1 MNFLDLFAGIG
12 GFSLGLE
19 RAGMTCVGQVEIDE
33 YCQWVLAA
41 HWPLVVRYGD
51 IRKVD
56 GSEFKNVDL
65 VCGGFPCQ
73 PFSCAGKRRGLA
85 DDRYR
90 WPDMFRIIKRI
101 RPRWLLLENV
111 PGIVRMALD
120 GVLADLEGEAYTC
133 QPFII
138 PACAVDAPHRRDRVW
153 IVAYSE
159 HDGRVDLEIT
169 EGPGSRIDPSERT
182 VGAEQSARSDRCT
195 GGTANVAD
203 PAFCG
208 PPFRRG
214 LSPRQSSEKRGL
226 RSGDGGASLADPL
239 KPGLEGH
246 SRHGAYRRES
256 RRVETHAQRSAC
268 PQGISGGKI
277 TEWDPEPLVGR
288 LAHGVPDRVVRLR
301 ALGNAVV
308 PQVVT
313 VLGKM
318 ILSADESTQ

>member
-1 MNFLDLFAGIG
+1 
-12 GFSLGLE
+12 
-19 RAGMTCVGQVEIDE
+19 
-33 YCQWVLAA
+33 
-41 HWPLVVRYGD
+41 
-51 IRKVD
+51 
-56 GSEFKNVDL
+56 
-65 VCGGFPCQ
+65 
-73 PFSCAGKRRGLA
+73 
-85 DDRYR
+85 
-90 WPDMFRIIKRI
+90 
-101 RPRWLLLENV
+101 
-111 PGIVRMALD
+111 
-120 GVLADLEGEAYTC
+120 VLADLEGEAYTC

-203 PAFCG
+203 AAG
-208 PPFRRG
+208 DGRKQRRAA
-214 LSPRQSSEKRGL
+214 SEQSRQAGWPVI
-226 RSGDGGASLADPL
+226 GGASLADPL

-268 PQGISGGKI
+268 PPGISGRGAKFCAF
-277 TEWDPEPLVGR
+277 TWDPEPLVGR

>member
-153 IVAYSE
+153 FLAYSE
-159 HDGRVDLEIT
+159 SIGNRRTARTLDET
-169 EGPGSRIDPSERT
+169 EARSEKQVGGLFSHCKSENGEPVISNACCDIVQGSADIGDIGKMRK
-182 VGAEQSARSDRCT
+182 VGHEQPMRLFQSAWDKFPTQSPVCGRNDGVSNRMDRI
-195 GGTANVAD
+195 
-203 PAFCG
+203 
-208 PPFRRG
+208 
-214 LSPRQSSEKRGL
+214 K
-226 RSGDGGASLADPL
+226 
-239 KPGLEGH
+239 
-246 SRHGAYRRES
+246 
-256 RRVETHAQRSAC
+256 
-268 PQGISGGKI
+268 
-277 TEWDPEPLVGR
+277 
-288 LAHGVPDRVVRLR
+288 

-308 PQVVT
+308 PQVVEEI
-313 VLGKM
+313 GRAIIK
-318 ILSADESTQ
+318 SAIPGAEPPQDRGQFSVQLPLPGSQV